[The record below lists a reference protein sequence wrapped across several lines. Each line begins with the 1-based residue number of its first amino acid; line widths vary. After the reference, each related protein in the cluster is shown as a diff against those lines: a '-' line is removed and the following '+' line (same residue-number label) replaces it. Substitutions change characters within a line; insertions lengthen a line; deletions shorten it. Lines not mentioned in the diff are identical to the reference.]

1 MSLPNANLIAS
12 SRKAAAQMATRDTS
26 FIFNEWYV
34 AAFAEEVGRE
44 LLARTLLGK
53 RVVLYRTLAGQ
64 AVALEDRCAHRSFPL
79 SRSRLEGDGIVCGYH
94 GFRYDSQGELIETP
108 SQKACPRGVGIRH
121 YPLLERGPLVWIWLG
136 DPRLADPKRLPQRP
150 WLEDPGWAC
159 SKGYFLHPGN
169 YVSMHENLMDL
180 THLTY
185 LHANTIGTP
194 DYAGAP
200 YELDLK
206 EGHYRLVRHVL
217 PTTLSPVWGR
227 TTGLDGCPTAAR
239 ITTSEFLS
247 PGLHQVSATFYDTA
261 LPAER

>member
-94 GFRYDSQGELIETP
+94 GFRYDSQGEL
-108 SQKACPRGVGIRH
+108 SRH
-121 YPLLERGPLVWIWLG
+121 RRRKPVRAASASVTTRFWSAARWSGFGSATRDWPTRSDCRSG
-136 DPRLADPKRLPQRP
+136 
-150 WLEDPGWAC
+150 PGWR
-159 SKGYFLHPGN
+159 
-169 YVSMHENLMDL
+169 
-180 THLTY
+180 
-185 LHANTIGTP
+185 IR
-194 DYAGAP
+194 AGPAP
-200 YELDLK
+200 RATSYT
-206 EGHYRLVRHVL
+206 RA
-217 PTTLSPVWGR
+217 TT
-227 TTGLDGCPTAAR
+227 
-239 ITTSEFLS
+239 
-247 PGLHQVSATFYDTA
+247 
-261 LPAER
+261 

>member
-1 MSLPNANLIAS
+1 
-12 SRKAAAQMATRDTS
+12 
-26 FIFNEWYV
+26 
-34 AAFAEEVGRE
+34 
-44 LLARTLLGK
+44 
-53 RVVLYRTLAGQ
+53 
-64 AVALEDRCAHRSFPL
+64 
-79 SRSRLEGDGIVCGYH
+79 
-94 GFRYDSQGELIETP
+94 
-108 SQKACPRGVGIRH
+108 
-121 YPLLERGPLVWIWLG
+121 LG

-227 TTGLDGCPTAAR
+227 TTGLDGCPT
-239 ITTSEFLS
+239 
-247 PGLHQVSATFYDTA
+247 
-261 LPAER
+261 